1 MAEKGDTSQDSDGV
15 VPSTSDFDPLRAI
28 YDPNYE
34 TESDTNCHDN
44 VEKCVAWMEGR
55 WRQKP
60 EKSKAA
66 AARPE
71 AEPLLER
78 QFLPEQMAVRS
89 RGRKQFRHVLR
100 RMEEFTSVS
109 GPLFVLRQCRDQQAR
124 VKVWT
129 RGPAGVRGVLTG
141 FIAAFDKVTTPT
153 SLDFPM
159 NILHFQHWNLA
170 LTDVDEQFTR
180 RRARKAP
187 VRGGTEPRSA
197 PGPAATEAR
206 EWRVGESVVRILK
219 LKRKVEVCVR
229 HAPQLLLRGEHV
241 VMVARQE
248 TADTADGEVT

>member
-141 FIAAFDKVTTPT
+141 FIAAFDK
-153 SLDFPM
+153 
-159 NILHFQHWNLA
+159 HWNLA

-197 PGPAATEAR
+197 PGPAAAEAR

>member
-28 YDPNYE
+28 YDANYE

-60 EKSKAA
+60 EKSAAA

-141 FIAAFDKVTTPT
+141 FIAAFDKVTTP
-153 SLDFPM
+153 SSYIALDFHGHKFDIFSTGTWPS
-159 NILHFQHWNLA
+159 
-170 LTDVDEQFTR
+170 LTWTSSSPGGGP
-180 RRARKAP
+180 ARLRCEGA
-187 VRGGTEPRSA
+187 RSPA
-197 PGPAATEAR
+197 PGPGPPPR
-206 EWRVGESVVRILK
+206 R
-219 LKRKVEVCVR
+219 
-229 HAPQLLLRGEHV
+229 RGSG
-241 VMVARQE
+241 AWGR
-248 TADTADGEVT
+248 AW